1 MPRTPTIRSLT
12 IFTLLVLV
20 TGCRLPFED
29 LETDLIGDWI
39 LVERGS
45 SCQQSISP
53 FDCLYYSPP
62 HPTAPEIQISI
73 RKNGCI
79 QEIVGGDRR
88 DVDRITSV
96 DVTGRNSVLNEIRLK
111 IEMKTRENSCTFWL
125 ANDTLRSFQ
134 LPEFLDE
141 TALPIEEKPL
151 GVFVRK

>member
-1 MPRTPTIRSLT
+1 MPRTPIILSLT
-12 IFTLLVLV
+12 IFTLLVLI
-20 TGCRLPFED
+20 TGCRRPFND

-62 HPTAPEIQISI
+62 QPTAPEIQISI
-73 RKNGCI
+73 RKNGYI

-96 DVTGRNSVLNEIRLK
+96 DVTGQNTNREEVRYRVH
-111 IEMKTRENSCTFWL
+111 MKTREYPCLFTISK
-125 ANDTLRSFQ
+125 DTLRSFQ
-134 LPEFLDE
+134 LPEFLE
-141 TALPIEEKPL
+141 PTELPVEERSL